1 MDIYRLKDLPAD
13 QRTAILEGERWE
25 EQVYMKPLDEGELA
39 GKHEELA
46 QACIKK
52 SSIEAE
58 KKETMK
64 EFKDR
69 IDPLSREIVKTV
81 EAIKNRAIE
90 VTGRL
95 YSISDFDNQMIH
107 TLDEG
112 GHVLAS
118 RRMKP
123 EERQLSIHSNLKAS

>member
-1 MDIYRLKDLPAD
+1 MDIYKLKFLSANE
-13 QRTAILEGERWE
+13 RAAILEGERWE
-25 EQVYMKPLDEGELA
+25 EQVYMKPLEEA
-39 GKHEELA
+39 EIAEKHEQLA

-52 SSIEAE
+52 SALEAE
-58 KKETMK
+58 KKEVMK

-69 IDPLSREIVKTV
+69 IDPISRDIVKTV

-112 GHVLAS
+112 GNVLSS

-123 EERQLSIHSNLKAS
+123 EERQLSIHSTLKAS